1 MADLVA
7 DGLIPIR
14 IDHEAGLAILKAEN
28 KRKKAIEEAIKS
40 QETFIWKTQ
49 SILIRQSLQTSG
61 LLAGARSYQSE
72 VSTSMQ
78 WQESED
84 CAQNLFT

>member
-1 MADLVA
+1 MA
-7 DGLIPIR
+7 GGQIPVR
-14 IDHEAGLAILKAEN
+14 IDHEAGLAIIKSQN
-28 KRKKAIEEAIKS
+28 KRKEAIDEALKS

-49 SILIRQSLQTSG
+49 SILIRQALQASG
-61 LLAGARSYQSE
+61 LLVAARSFQPE

-78 WQESED
+78 WQEPED